1 MRTIQRVGIIT
12 GSLGVV
18 VLFVAQV
25 AVALGVVWG
34 VVGVGLAAGLAMA
47 KWLPREWFGRQF
59 EAGLRAGGLACG
71 IAAFGALA
79 SLVIFG
85 PHDSTTLLQR
95 SPSVLVD
102 TLPLVRS
109 FAFLGWSGMVM
120 LAVLVSAAAGV
131 AVAAV
136 TAQAFALSK
145 NRRTIRVVTQAR
157 LTALALSRD
166 LAWESLPAPMT
177 GGPALAPSVPPAL
190 WLGQGT
196 NAGMA
201 GMPIPR
207 GVPAGLMAPTS
218 GPATPDAPQRRATA
232 APQCATASPRR
243 LTMGPAREVPP
254 PAPPAPLSRREQQ
267 WEREPALPSAAGMDA
282 EAADAD
288 AADPD
293 ADTATLPVAPRRAKP
308 RKTSRA
314 RPADQQLTQAMRDA
328 LAAWAEEGPEKQM
341 DDAAADPANVPTR
354 RPAQPSTYLNS
365 AAPAPK
371 KRKRNNTRDWLC

>member
-1 MRTIQRVGIIT
+1 MRTIQRVGIVT
-12 GSLGVV
+12 GSLGIV
-18 VLFVAQV
+18 VLFVAQF

-47 KWLPREWFGRQF
+47 KWLPREWYGRQF
-59 EAGLRAGGLACG
+59 AAGLRAGGLACG
-71 IAAFGALA
+71 IAALGALA

-85 PHDSTTLLQR
+85 PHDSAALLSR
-95 SPSVLVD
+95 SPSALVD
-102 TLPLVRS
+102 GIPLVQS
-109 FAFLGWSGMVM
+109 FSFLGWSGMVM
-120 LAVLVSAAAGV
+120 LAVLVMAAAGV
-131 AVAAV
+131 AIAAV
-136 TAQAFALSK
+136 AAQAFALSK

-157 LTALALSRD
+157 LTALALSHD

-196 NAGMA
+196 NAGLA

-207 GVPAGLMAPTS
+207 GMPAGLMAPTS
-218 GPATPDAPQRRATA
+218 GPAMPDAPPRRAPAT
-232 APQCATASPRR
+232 PQSATVSPRR
-243 LTMGPAREVPP
+243 STMGPARDVPP
-254 PAPPAPLSRREQQ
+254 PAPPSRREPE
-267 WEREPALPSAAGMDA
+267 WEREPAAAPAAGVDA
-282 EAADAD
+282 EAADATD
-288 AADPD
+288 VD

-328 LAAWAEEGPEKQM
+328 LAAWAENSPEDQAG
-341 DDAAADPANVPTR
+341 DAAADPANVPAR

-365 AAPAPK
+365 SAPAPK

>member
-12 GSLGVV
+12 GGVGVV

-34 VVGVGLAAGLAMA
+34 IVGVGLAAGLAMA

-59 EAGLRAGGLACG
+59 EAGLRAGSLACG
-71 IAAFGALA
+71 IAALGALA

-95 SPSVLVD
+95 SPSALVD
-102 TLPLVRS
+102 TLPLVHS

-136 TAQAFALSK
+136 AAQAFALSK

-157 LTALALSRD
+157 LTALALSGD

-196 NAGMA
+196 NAGLA

-207 GVPAGLMAPTS
+207 GMPAGLMAPTS

-232 APQCATASPRR
+232 APQRATASPRR
-243 LTMGPAREVPP
+243 STMGPAREVPP
-254 PAPPAPLSRREQQ
+254 PAPPSPLSRREQE

-282 EAADAD
+282 E

-328 LAAWAEEGPEKQM
+328 LAAWAEEGPEERT